1 MSPRWRGILADV
13 LRSHLFALGAVLAAC
28 SGTKSTDAPRTT
40 EPPPPQPAVV
50 IDAPTGGSMTAPDL
64 SATSQA
70 LEPKDA
76 LVAWLDRNG
85 GPRDIGGQATL
96 KLPVAVTM
104 DADRLGITGATLGAL
119 AVKLDDTA
127 LGIALKDRVRQ
138 KCPPDATTCRVWLEG
153 TWRGVSGDVG
163 QIQVTRFVGAI
174 AAGDAGDRVEIKP

>member
-1 MSPRWRGILADV
+1 MSPRGRGILLDV
-13 LRSHLFALGAVLAAC
+13 LRLHLFALGAVLAAC
-28 SGTKSTDAPRTT
+28 SGTKSTDAPRAT
-40 EPPPPQPAVV
+40 EPPPPAVV
-50 IDAPTGGSMTAPDL
+50 IDAPTGGSMTAPDP

-104 DADRLGITGATLGAL
+104 DADRLGITGAALGAL

-138 KCPPDATTCRVWLEG
+138 KCPADAPTCRVWIEG